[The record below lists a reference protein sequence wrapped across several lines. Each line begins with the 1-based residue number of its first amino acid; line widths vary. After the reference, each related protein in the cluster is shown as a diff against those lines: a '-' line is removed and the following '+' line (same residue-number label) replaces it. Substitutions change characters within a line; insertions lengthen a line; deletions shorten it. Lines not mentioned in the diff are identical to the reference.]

1 MHESKNSPNS
11 IRGRLDWY
19 DDVAV
24 DGIVSAPSL
33 PIEPPGANMLD
44 FPHKLF
50 PNPPVWYVQIHLT
63 ALSDVLFHSLS

>member
-19 DDVAV
+19 IDVAV

-50 PNPPVWYVQIHLT
+50 PNHPV
-63 ALSDVLFHSLS
+63 